1 MIIAANQVTEE
12 GLRIFSTVH
21 IFTALDIIMEQQEN
35 YSGIKNTVF
44 WDAIP
49 YYMVIL
55 TNMSDVSAFQDDEG
69 SRMFCEL
76 LLNSCQT
83 TQHHIPDDIH
93 GQHFGDL

>member
-1 MIIAANQVTEE
+1 VIVAANQVTEE
-12 GLRIFSTVH
+12 VLRIFSTVN

-35 YSGIKNTVF
+35 YSVVMNTVF
-44 WDAIP
+44 WDVIS
-49 YYMVIL
+49 YYLVIL
-55 TNMSDVSAFQDDEG
+55 TNISDKPAFQEDEG

-76 LLNSCQT
+76 LVNSCQT